1 MAKGRGDGFEDSDE
15 FREIQQKLGRKI
27 RKLRMAR
34 GLNQKQLAVLAEVS
48 PANYAV
54 IEAGAGNATL
64 LVLARVAK
72 ALAVPVAK
80 LFEDTAGVTSGI
92 DGVIVRLLAE
102 MDRVRRHMDMRSDE
116 LSQFSDELR
125 AFLDLNRNALNDIAA
140 AGELSPID
148 RGKHS

>member
-54 IEAGAGNATL
+54 IEAGAGNAT
-64 LVLARVAK
+64 VLI
-72 ALAVPVAK
+72 LAVPVAK

-148 RGKHS
+148 RGKHT